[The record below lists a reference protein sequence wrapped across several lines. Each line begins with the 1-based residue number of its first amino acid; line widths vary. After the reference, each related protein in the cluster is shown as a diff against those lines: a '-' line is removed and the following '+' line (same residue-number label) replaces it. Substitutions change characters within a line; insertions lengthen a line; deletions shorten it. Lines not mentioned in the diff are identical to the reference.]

1 MPQNKIYLKFLNE
14 YELLTLKFIEDKKG
28 DEVTAKEVWEYI
40 NLNSSSDN
48 ALPRS
53 IILNVM
59 RRLTESEILKCET
72 RQNAG
77 RYHCFYSFNTD

>member
-1 MPQNKIYLKFLNE
+1 LPQNKIYVKLLNE

-28 DEVTAKEVWEYI
+28 DEVTAKEVWDYI
-40 NLNSSSDN
+40 NLNSSNDK

-59 RRLTESEILKCET
+59 RRLTESKILKCET
-72 RQNAG
+72 RQHAG
-77 RYHCFYSFNTD
+77 RYHCFYSFSTD